1 MAIAKIPPHSSDAET
16 SVLGAIMIDRD
27 AIAEVAGFL
36 LPEHFYEN
44 SNSLVFAAMLA
55 LFEERQ
61 PIDLVTLKEKLKEQ
75 KKLKEVGGVEY
86 LTDLVNKVPTAAHV
100 EQYGRIIRDH
110 YSKRSL
116 IRTAAEMTDAAFDES
131 TPIREMLD
139 SVEQKIFSIS
149 QGSLQRN
156 FIPMKDILAQSFDR
170 LDELQKRGT
179 GGYRGI
185 PTGFR
190 DLDNL
195 LAGMQDSN
203 LLILAARPGVGK
215 TTIALNFA
223 LHIAIH
229 EKIPVGI
236 FSLEMSQEELGDRL
250 LVMQADIDA
259 WKLKTGKL
267 DDDDFDKLQEAMGV
281 LAEAP
286 IFIDDTPGINIMEMR
301 TKARRLQA
309 EHGLKFLIV
318 DYLQLIDA
326 GRKFDNRVQEVSIV
340 SQALKNIARE
350 LKIPV
355 LAPAQLSR
363 AVEAREKKIPQLSD
377 LRESGSIEQDAD
389 VVMFLYRV
397 EEDQETMQ
405 SGKIPINLLVS
416 KHRNGAL
423 GEFNFMFTGNKLRFN
438 MIEGKRTS

>member
-423 GEFNFMFTGNKLRFN
+423 GEVNFMFTGNKLRFN